1 MGETL
6 PSRGIQA
13 ILQTISI
20 RIFSL
25 ERGMMTGQLLDDQ
38 IFIPHSR
45 ETRSTRDST
54 LLSRSFFSLLIE
66 SRTIST
72 SSRIE
77 SNHVSIE
84 KREKGDKVVGL
95 FRTDPCIS
103 FFFFSTRRGIAGS
116 RGVGIQREGNARHPK
131 IDAATLETLC
141 ASLPR
146 SKQPSPRFNYEKR
159 GERKYT
165 KLGQQSS
172 VSDRNRSIFRI
183 HA

>member
-77 SNHVSIE
+77 TNHVVASIE

-103 FFFFSTRRGIAGS
+103 FIFFFHSSRNRGFSRCRHSTRGKRAASENRRGDIRNTVRLS
-116 RGVGIQREGNARHPK
+116 PSFQT
-131 IDAATLETLC
+131 TL
-141 ASLPR
+141 ASL
-146 SKQPSPRFNYEKR
+146 
-159 GERKYT
+159 
-165 KLGQQSS
+165 
-172 VSDRNRSIFRI
+172 
-183 HA
+183 